1 MLRYFAGVVICLGGL
16 VACALPKYVVS
27 DVSRHHSLPVAPSG
41 QTFAI
46 FATNDEQKTS
56 LAFKGYAE
64 IVTDYLS
71 SVGLK
76 PSPLENVSPD
86 LAVTLSY
93 SVEGPSPDF
102 RARSSSFSVGFGYH
116 NNRNHFGSH
125 YGYPNGDMYGNTKQV
140 YTRRVDLDI
149 YDGGSYGSDSP
160 NRVFEG
166 NALSLGTN
174 GQLEPVMPYILR
186 ALFIDF
192 PGASGSTKT
201 IRVEI
206 PPEAEAAITGTYSA
220 RSGR

>member
-1 MLRYFAGVVICLGGL
+1 MLRHFASVVVCLGGL
-16 VACALPKYVVS
+16 VACTLPKYVVS
-27 DVSRHHSLPVAPSG
+27 DVTRHHSLPVTPSG

-46 FATNDEQKTS
+46 FAIDDEQETS
-56 LAFKGYAE
+56 LAFKGYAQ
-64 IVTDYLS
+64 IVSDYLS
-71 SVGLK
+71 SVGLT
-76 PSPLENVSPD
+76 PSSSEDVSPD
-86 LAVTLSY
+86 LAVTLNY
-93 SVEGPSPDF
+93 SVDGPSPDF
-102 RARSSSFSVGFGYH
+102 RARSTSFTVGFGHYSH
-116 NNRNHFGSH
+116 RNHFGSYYRH
-125 YGYPNGDMYGNTKQV
+125 PNGDMYGNTKQV

-149 YDGGSYGSDSP
+149 YDGGSYGGDSP

-166 NALSLGTN
+166 DALSLGTN

-206 PPEAEAAITGTYSA
+206 PPEAEAAMTGTYAA